1 MVARRKLRDALRR
14 LREGAGFTQREVAE
28 EMDWSLSKIIRME
41 TGQVAVT
48 TTDLRA
54 LLRHYDTDAELS
66 ADLVELARAARQRAW
81 WSVYRGIASS
91 EYLAYIGFESSAQV
105 IRNFEPVVVPGLL
118 QTPDYARE
126 TMMRLGLSRVDELVE
141 LRMAR
146 QELLTRDDAPNV
158 HFIMDH
164 SVVQR
169 AVGGP
174 ALMRRQLRHILAV
187 AEYPNVTVRVVP
199 WWEGLYA
206 NYRMAYVLFEF
217 AEEEPDVLFR
227 EAETGEMITVEGAQ
241 EDTPGDYLA
250 SFWELEQLAPTAM
263 APTLLDAAIASMAQ
277 AQPPGGG
284 GAPFPLTALPPPN
297 AQSPNAQPPTIQPT
311 VQPTEGPAGVDGAD

>member
-1 MVARRKLRDALRR
+1 MAEPQRQDPMVARRKLRDALRR

-54 LLRHYDTDAELS
+54 LLRHYGADADLS
-66 ADLVELARAARQRAW
+66 ATLVELARTARQRAW
-81 WSVYRGIASS
+81 WSVYRGIASP
-91 EYLAYIGFESSAQV
+91 EYLAYIGFESSARV
-105 IRNFEPVVVPGLL
+105 IRNFEPLLVPGLL

-126 TMMRLGLSRVDELVE
+126 TVLRVGMDHIDELVE

-146 QELLTRDDAPNV
+146 QELLTRPDAPEM

-169 AVGGP
+169 AVGSP
-174 ALMRRQLRHILAV
+174 ALMRRQLRHILAM
-187 AEYPNVTVRVVP
+187 AEHPNVTVRIVP
-199 WWEGLYA
+199 WWEGLYT

-217 AEEEPDVLFR
+217 GEEEPDVLFR
-227 EAETGEMITVEGAQ
+227 EAPTGEMVTVEGPQ
-241 EDTPGDYLA
+241 EDAPSDYLA
-250 SFWELEQLAPTAM
+250 SFWELEQLAPTTF
-263 APTLLDAAIASMAQ
+263 APTLLDSAITSMSHAHRQ
-277 AQPPGGG
+277 EGS
-284 GAPFPLTALPPPN
+284 GAPFPLTALPGAP
-297 AQSPNAQPPTIQPT
+297 QPAEDPTN
-311 VQPTEGPAGVDGAD
+311 VNDVE